1 MLRFRARL
9 LQHSVNAIP
18 KREIELMSSRKNLL
32 GTIRELQK
40 IKVENLSVEQRH
52 QIVASID
59 RSYDELKDTA
69 DELLDSSIGQLNDG
83 NPDTIAYCRK
93 HCGRISSDLNELD
106 DLKSRVLDSI
116 ERTHIKDRMS
126 KFLGGEKNYLTFQF
140 IVSVL
145 IMFVLTLL
153 VYDVVAGED
162 ETRPMIL
169 RGSSIFWMDAACC
182 IIFMAEFFLRLK
194 CASRKSFVWR
204 NHWVDFVTSIP
215 IPGGAQLA
223 RFGRFARLAR
233 FLRFA
238 RLLRFLRLFFLLWRG
253 MDKFQD
259 LFDIKLMK
267 KTLKWA
273 IVWTV
278 AGAILVYYIEGV
290 PAEGTGEFGEQVRNI
305 PLAIWW
311 SFTTVLTG
319 GFGDIHNPVTVSGQV
334 LTGVLVIMGMIL
346 VGVFTATLT
355 TIFVGEQSEEIEKIS
370 LDLGQRIDQI
380 ADAVEGLKHSD
391 DP

>member
-1 MLRFRARL
+1 
-9 LQHSVNAIP
+9 
-18 KREIELMSSRKNLL
+18 
-32 GTIRELQK
+32 
-40 IKVENLSVEQRH
+40 
-52 QIVASID
+52 
-59 RSYDELKDTA
+59 
-69 DELLDSSIGQLNDG
+69 
-83 NPDTIAYCRK
+83 
-93 HCGRISSDLNELD
+93 
-106 DLKSRVLDSI
+106 
-116 ERTHIKDRMS
+116 
-126 KFLGGEKNYLTFQF
+126 
-140 IVSVL
+140 
-145 IMFVLTLL
+145 
-153 VYDVVAGED
+153 
-162 ETRPMIL
+162 
-169 RGSSIFWMDAACC
+169 
-182 IIFMAEFFLRLK
+182 
-194 CASRKSFVWR
+194 
-204 NHWVDFVTSIP
+204 
-215 IPGGAQLA
+215 
-223 RFGRFARLAR
+223 
-233 FLRFA
+233 
-238 RLLRFLRLFFLLWRG
+238 
-253 MDKFQD
+253 
-259 LFDIKLMK
+259 MK